1 MWKRLR
7 DVTRE
12 EPGSPRKEK
21 GKRLSENGSTGS
33 RGEYLARIRRFTDEM
48 LDRLNEA
55 SRGRDVD
62 DKETR
67 ALRNAVLKAL
77 RIWDKALLEGQRD
90 PRLEEKLQRV
100 EKQASQVKSAEA

>member
-1 MWKRLR
+1 VWKRLR

-12 EPGSPRKEK
+12 EPGSPWKEK
-21 GKRLSENGSTGS
+21 GKKLSENGSTGS
-33 RGEYLARIRRFTDEM
+33 REEYLARIRRFTDEM

-77 RIWDKALLEGQRD
+77 RIWDKALLEGECD
-90 PRLEEKLQRV
+90 PRSEESVRYV
-100 EKQASQVKSAEA
+100 EKQASAVKTGEA